1 MFLGTTELHESRCYC
16 RTKPGPGPPALS
28 SSSEAFGPTTK
39 PSCNPCTID
48 PLSHKLTKLCAAPAA
63 SFKKVLH
70 FDLTTC
76 CKGKKPSWP
85 LQRGSIPKSLKKEA
99 WFLFWSI
106 ILSSFIE
113 LQRDK
118 PIIDHITYISTWIS
132 SKNLLREN
140 ISTNPGTSW
149 NHQPKS
155 PATFAHCNCC
165 CFRWRHVKSQS
176 FSDQRI

>member
-1 MFLGTTELHESRCYC
+1 MKADAIAVPSRD
-16 RTKPGPGPPALS
+16 RAHPPFHLLRKHLDPPRS
-28 SSSEAFGPTTK
+28 PPVSRVPSEP
-39 PSCNPCTID
+39 
-48 PLSHKLTKLCAAPAA
+48 SHKLTKLCAAPDA

-76 CKGKKPSWP
+76 CKGTKPSWP
-85 LQRGSIPKSLKKEA
+85 LQRGSIPKSQKKKK
-99 WFLFWSI
+99 LGSFWSI
-106 ILSSFIE
+106 ILLSFIE

-118 PIIDHITYISTWIS
+118 PIIDNITYISTWIS

-176 FSDQRI
+176 CSDQRI